1 MTASDVL
8 LVAATHGNELN
19 AAWLLEQWQQQPSLL
34 DDHGL
39 GLQRVIGNP
48 AARNANRRYVD
59 RDLNRSFQQE
69 RLDDQH
75 DQDCETVRARELVT
89 RFGPQGQQPCCV
101 ALDLH
106 STTAAMGSCLV
117 LYGRRP
123 ADLALASIVQ
133 GKLGLPVYLHEADAA
148 QTGFLVERWPCG
160 LVIEVGPVPQSLLD
174 ARIVRQT
181 RLAVEA
187 CLSALSEARDGVG
200 RTPRQLVVHRHL
212 SSRDLPRNAD
222 GQPSALVNPAFLGRN
237 WLPSA
242 STASLFETAAGGELP
257 VALPA
262 EASAAVFINE
272 AAYAEKGIA
281 LSLTAREVWPVEP
294 TWRPALE
301 QLIRA

>member
-39 GLQRVIGNP
+39 GLHRVIGNP
-48 AARNANRRYVD
+48 AARKANRRYID

-69 RLDDQH
+69 RLDDPRH
-75 DQDCETVRARELVT
+75 QDHETVRARDLVT
-89 RFGPQGQQPCCV
+89 RFGPLGQQPCSV
-101 ALDLH
+101 AIDLH

-123 ADLALASIVQ
+123 ADLALASMVQ

-187 CLSALSEARDGVG
+187 CLSALSEARGGVG
-200 RTPRQLVVHRHL
+200 RTPSQLVVHRHL

-222 GQPSALVNPAFLGRN
+222 GQPSALVNPGFLDRN
-237 WLPSA
+237 WLSSA
-242 STASLFETAAGGELP
+242 STVSLFQTAAGCDLSE
-257 VALPA
+257 ALPS

-301 QLIRA
+301 RLIRG